1 VQRPLLPPWL
11 CCGGVRGRWGFGLC
25 PSILVTSHT
34 HTHTHSIKS
43 LPSGST
49 PGIHT
54 QKPKTRPC
62 VGGGIR
68 TLRRAR
74 GAAKCLCPSMP
85 VKAEHC
91 RVLSSQNG
99 RVFTRH
105 ARLLLANLFHARRPL
120 GRADW
125 LPVFGRAEWLPFSG
139 RAEWLPVFGTPFR
152 CLHTLQHAFSACVLG
167 ASTRPGW
174 NASASDVHEPSA
186 FVQKQRLVSDL

>member
-1 VQRPLLPPWL
+1 
-11 CCGGVRGRWGFGLC
+11 
-25 PSILVTSHT
+25 
-34 HTHTHSIKS
+34 
-43 LPSGST
+43 
-49 PGIHT
+49 
-54 QKPKTRPC
+54 
-62 VGGGIR
+62 
-68 TLRRAR
+68 
-74 GAAKCLCPSMP
+74 MP

-139 RAEWLPVFGTPFR
+139 RAEWLPVFGCAEWLPVFGRAEWLPVFGCAEWLPVFGCAEWLPVSGRAEWLPVFGTPFR